1 MLIALPNADGSFTA
15 TLFLP
20 RTGPVSF
27 ASLDAPG
34 AVRAFFAAQFPDTLP
49 LVPDLEQQFRQHPQG
64 ALGTLHC
71 WPWQAGSILLLGDA
85 AHAIVPFH
93 GQGLNCGFEDCMLLD
108 ALLAQHG
115 DAGAAFRYY
124 ERERRRDTDAIAQMA
139 LENYQEM
146 RDGVRREDFARRRDL
161 ELELERLHPRQFIP
175 RYSMVMFHPEI
186 SYSEA
191 LHRGQTQERVLD
203 ALLAEGVPAS
213 SPRAATL
220 IAEAGL

>member
-20 RTGPVSF
+20 RTGTTSF
-27 ASLDAPG
+27 ASLDDAARVG
-34 AVRAFFAAQFPDTLP
+34 GFFAAQFPDVPALI
-49 LVPDLEQQFRQHPQG
+49 PDLVQQFLQHPQG
-64 ALGTLHC
+64 SLATLRC
-71 WPWQAGSILLLGDA
+71 WPWHAGRTLLVGDA

-93 GQGLNCGFEDCMLLD
+93 GQGLNCGFEDCVLLD
-108 ALLAQHG
+108 ALLAQHD
-115 DAGAAFRYY
+115 DAAAFREY
-124 ERERRRDTDAIAQMA
+124 EHERRLDTDAIARMA
-139 LENYQEM
+139 IENYEEM
-146 RDGVRREDFARRRDL
+146 RDTVRRPDFAARRAL
-161 ELELERLHPRQFIP
+161 ALELERLHPRQFVP

-203 ALLAEGVPAS
+203 ALLAEGAAANGA
-213 SPRAATL
+213 RAATL